1 MDIFS
6 KCIEQNY
13 GYFYE
18 VRHFKEMNP
27 KLSLVMTENGLRTY
41 YKDKPVIAWS
51 YNNYLGLSNHP
62 SNREIE
68 KYAIQENSSNYPMGS
83 RFLTGNSQDLENL
96 ELTFSSFVEKEQAML
111 CATGYLAAVGVIPAL
126 AREGD
131 IIVIDAEAHACLF
144 DGARIAVA
152 NGAKLLLFKHNDLES
167 LENKLKIAKEQRSGG
182 ILIITDGIFSMKG
195 DMAPLKDIIHL
206 KKKYEARL
214 FVDDAHG
221 GGVMGEQGRGTS
233 HFLKVSQDVDLLM
246 YIFSKAFGSIG
257 GIICGNASIISYL
270 RFNSRTNIFSHNMTS
285 IHARKTLNSLY
296 LLQSTPSL
304 LEDLCKN
311 TYLLQKM
318 LQENGF
324 NIGTTNSPITPIFLR
339 NTLGIPDIEYLYKV
353 VMSLREQHGVFVSGV
368 TYPAV
373 PKGINLLRLIPTSN
387 HTEEEIKKTVFA
399 LQEVL
404 ALC

>member
-1 MDIFS
+1 MSSNIQHEPLNIQVDRESFKSNKLILSRNQKNSVPLISCGSILNNLDVQIFDPETHRVL
-6 KCIEQNY
+6 KEL
-13 GYFYE
+13 E
-18 VRHFKEMNP
+18 VGEI
-27 KLSLVMTENGLRTY
+27 L
-41 YKDKPVIAWS
+41 IAGDS
-51 YNNYLGLSNHP
+51 VTQGYLG
-62 SNREIE
+62 
-68 KYAIQENSSNYPMGS
+68 
-83 RFLTGNSQDLENL
+83 
-96 ELTFSSFVEKEQAML
+96 
-111 CATGYLAAVGVIPAL
+111 
-126 AREGD
+126 
-131 IIVIDAEAHACLF
+131 VIDAEAHACLF

-304 LEDLCKN
+304 LEDLWKN

-339 NTLGIPDIEYLYKV
+339 NTLGIPDIEYL
-353 VMSLREQHGVFVSGV
+353 F
-368 TYPAV
+368 
-373 PKGINLLRLIPTSN
+373 
-387 HTEEEIKKTVFA
+387 IKLSCLCENNMA
-399 LQEVL
+399 CLSL
-404 ALC
+404 ALPIQQCQKG